1 MSAHA
6 RIRYHCPLGIESAA
20 RNPEFQRLIRL
31 QTEAFAKSTLY
42 HSLELLDGT
51 VIPGIIP
58 VANLQARLAA
68 YPLPEDLRGKRVLDI
83 GAASGWNSFECERR
97 GAEVV
102 AFDYVEYEELTAVK
116 RLRDSKIEYAIA
128 DIEELTPERFG
139 FFDYVLF
146 FGVFYHLRHP
156 LYAMEN
162 VCSVT
167 RGLAFI
173 ESYVIDDK
181 PDPERCFMEFYE
193 TDELGGQIDNWC
205 GPTTACLMAMAR
217 SAGFPR
223 VDFKYVDSRRGGL
236 VAHRTW
242 EPVKPTA
249 GAVPPFLCSAV
260 NNRHNDI
267 VFQPRKDEY
276 LCLAFLYDGPLTK
289 EDVLVEVD
297 RYGVPALILVRHD
310 AGYWQVN
317 CKVPPGISPGD
328 HDVRVGT
335 KTAGFSE
342 PVRIR
347 MLPSGAERRYGA
359 TAFLEGTSPDGTEE
373 VAAPVVIR
381 VENTMDR
388 TTTFRG
394 YRNETLAC
402 RFTHA
407 DGLLDLAKVQ
417 LTVDGN
423 PWPLLSVERPEPG
436 MWQINARLRGIARG
450 EHELRIRTARSGFSK
465 SFTVLLDPVFE
476 L

>member
-1 MSAHA
+1 M
-6 RIRYHCPLGIESAA
+6 
-20 RNPEFQRLIRL
+20 IRL

-58 VANLQARLAA
+58 VANLRARLDN
-68 YPLPEDLRGKRVLDI
+68 YPLPQDLRGRRVLDI

-116 RLRDSKIEYAIA
+116 RLRESKVEYAIA

-167 RGLAFI
+167 RGQAFI

-181 PDPERCFMEFYE
+181 PDPERCFIEFYE

-236 VAHRTW
+236 VAHRCW
-242 EPVKPTA
+242 EPFTPAT
-249 GAVPPFLCSAV
+249 GTRPPFLCSAV
-260 NNRHNDI
+260 NNRHNDVI
-267 VFQPRKDEY
+267 FQPRKDEY
-276 LCLAFLYDGPLTK
+276 LCLAFLYDGPLAK

-297 RYGVPALILVRHD
+297 RYGVPALILVKHE

-347 MLPSGAERRYGA
+347 MLPFGAERRYGETPFVPA
-359 TAFLEGTSPDGTEE
+359 AIE
-373 VAAPVVIR
+373 VEPPRFGR

-388 TTTFRG
+388 STTFRG

-407 DGLLDLAKVQ
+407 DDRLDLSKVQ

-423 PWPLLSVERPEPG
+423 PYPLLSVERPEPG
-436 MWQINARLRGIARG
+436 VWQVSAKLKGLHRG
-450 EHELRIRTARSGFSK
+450 EHELRLRTARSDFSAP
-465 SFTVLLDPVFE
+465 FRIVVDPVFE

>member
-1 MSAHA
+1 MAV
-6 RIRYHCPLGIESAA
+6 ESAA

-31 QTEAFAKSTLY
+31 QTEAFAKNTLY
-42 HSLELLDGT
+42 HSLELPDGT
-51 VIPGIIP
+51 VLPGIIP
-58 VANLQARLAA
+58 VENLRARLAA
-68 YPLPEDLRGKRVLDI
+68 YPLPADLRGRRVLDI

-102 AFDYVEYEELTAVK
+102 AFDYVEYEEFTAVQ
-116 RLRDSKIEYAIA
+116 RLWGSKIEYAIA

-167 RGLAFI
+167 RGQAFI
-173 ESYVIDDK
+173 ESYVIDDR

-223 VDFKYVDSRRGGL
+223 VDFKYVDARRGGL
-236 VAHRTW
+236 VAHRRW
-242 EPVKPTA
+242 EPFTPAQGSTA
-249 GAVPPFLCSAV
+249 PFLCSAV

-276 LCLAFLYDGPLTK
+276 LCLAFLFDGALTK
-289 EDVLVEVD
+289 DDVLVEVD
-297 RYGVPALILVRHD
+297 EYGVPPLILVKHD

-335 KTAGFSE
+335 RSAGFSE
-342 PVRIR
+342 PVKIR
-347 MLPSGAERRYGA
+347 MLPAGAERRYGETPFVA
-359 TAFLEGTSPDGTEE
+359 RAAEGAAE
-373 VAAPVVIR
+373 VAAPAFVR

-402 RFTHA
+402 RFTHS
-407 DGLLDLAKVQ
+407 DTRLDLSRVQ
-417 LTVDGN
+417 MTLDGN
-423 PWPLLSVERPEPG
+423 AYPLLSVEQPEPG
-436 MWQINARLRGIARG
+436 MWQVNVKLKGLGRGAHEIRL
-450 EHELRIRTARSGFSK
+450 RTARSGFSEGF
-465 SFTVLLDPVFE
+465 SIVSEPVFD